1 MIINIVDIINSLV
14 QSIMIIATINYC
26 LEDEYK
32 KDNKELILYTI
43 VTCLGFVI
51 SYKFIGNSSLNIL
64 ITHCIS
70 LIIPYCLFRKD
81 ILGITVGH
89 TIIYFAIAFNSLIFS
104 NIFMTLNML
113 INKEEYV
120 QILQILLIYAP
131 QFIMAFIILRNLD
144 SINKI
149 YKVIRSRN
157 LSTISFLILSL
168 ILDFIGSFSIIIQGE
183 NNPIFL
189 NIIFFALS
197 AFLVAITIHFAN
209 SEKKAKEIH
218 DLNIA
223 LEEKVLELKKIK
235 HDYGSQ
241 ISYLYALHLMKRHD
255 RLGELLKDIID
266 GHNSI
271 TDQVRVSN
279 RSDSIIATIVNS
291 ISTKDINIVI
301 DEQAKI
307 EEFPLEEV
315 ELQRVISNI
324 ITNSVTAMDGRG
336 IITIRTLY
344 EFNKII
350 MKIENNGPEIDKG
363 IITKIFEEGF
373 STKKDDKGNHGYGLS
388 IVKDIVEK
396 EAGKIELFSNNKK
409 TEFKIIMPIRM

>member
-266 GHNSI
+266 GHTSI
-271 TDQVRVSN
+271 TDQVQASN

>member
-104 NIFMTLNML
+104 NVFMTLNML

-271 TDQVRVSN
+271 TDQVQVSN

>member
-104 NIFMTLNML
+104 NVFMTLNML

-241 ISYLYALHLMKRHD
+241 IS
-255 RLGELLKDIID
+255 
-266 GHNSI
+266 
-271 TDQVRVSN
+271 
-279 RSDSIIATIVNS
+279 
-291 ISTKDINIVI
+291 
-301 DEQAKI
+301 
-307 EEFPLEEV
+307 
-315 ELQRVISNI
+315 
-324 ITNSVTAMDGRG
+324 
-336 IITIRTLY
+336 
-344 EFNKII
+344 
-350 MKIENNGPEIDKG
+350 
-363 IITKIFEEGF
+363 
-373 STKKDDKGNHGYGLS
+373 
-388 IVKDIVEK
+388 
-396 EAGKIELFSNNKK
+396 
-409 TEFKIIMPIRM
+409 

>member
-1 MIINIVDIINSLV
+1 MIISIIDIINSLV
-14 QSIMIIATINYC
+14 QSVMIIATINYC
-26 LEDEYK
+26 LKDEYK
-32 KDNKELILYTI
+32 RNNKELTLYTI

-70 LIIPYCLFRKD
+70 IIIPYCLFRKD

-104 NIFMTLNML
+104 NVFMALNML
-113 INKEEYV
+113 INKEEYI
-120 QILQILLIYAP
+120 QILQILLIYTP
-131 QFIMAFIILRNLD
+131 QFIMAFIILRNLN

-183 NNPIFL
+183 NNPVFL
-189 NIIFFALS
+189 NIIFFSLS

-241 ISYLYALHLMKRHD
+241 ISYLYALHLMQKYD

-271 TDQVRVSN
+271 TDQVQVSN

-315 ELQRVISNI
+315 ELQRIISNI

-344 EFNKII
+344 QFNKII
-350 MKIENNGPEIDKG
+350 MKIENNGPEIDKD

-409 TEFKIIMPIRM
+409 TEFKIIMPIRG

>member
-266 GHNSI
+266 GHTSI
-271 TDQVRVSN
+271 TDQVQVSN

>member
-104 NIFMTLNML
+104 NVFMTLNML

-301 DEQAKI
+301 DDQAKI

>member
-104 NIFMTLNML
+104 NVFMTLNML

>member
-104 NIFMTLNML
+104 NVLMTLNML

>member
-104 NIFMTLNML
+104 NVFMTLNML

-324 ITNSVTAMDGRG
+324 ITN
-336 IITIRTLY
+336 
-344 EFNKII
+344 
-350 MKIENNGPEIDKG
+350 
-363 IITKIFEEGF
+363 
-373 STKKDDKGNHGYGLS
+373 
-388 IVKDIVEK
+388 
-396 EAGKIELFSNNKK
+396 
-409 TEFKIIMPIRM
+409 

>member
-104 NIFMTLNML
+104 NVFMTLNML

-209 SEKKAKEIH
+209 SEKKDKEIH

>member
-271 TDQVRVSN
+271 TDQVQVSN

>member
-104 NIFMTLNML
+104 NVFMTLNML

-131 QFIMAFIILRNLD
+131 QFIMAFIILKNLD

-271 TDQVRVSN
+271 TDQIQVSN

-350 MKIENNGPEIDKG
+350 MKIENDDPEIDKG